1 MKMTKRYFIV
11 VVLCLFFGTCLAISM
26 ADIASGAEKVRSRP
40 QTQEA
45 KSAETPQYG
54 GTLRVVSVSEGRD
67 IGYPP
72 KLNVSDGYRVA
83 GAAIETLFRMDR
95 TANLVPWLAT
105 SRKEDAKAK
114 TIILTLRQGV
124 KFHDG
129 TNFNAEAVKWNLDEG
144 VRNKVA
150 GTEKITSV
158 DIINDNTVRINLTE
172 WDNGVSNN
180 LAQNLGMII
189 SPTAYKTKGE
199 DWAATHPVGTG
210 PFQFVSWE
218 KDQKVTFKKFPGYWQ
233 KGKPYLDGIEFNVV
247 VDSMTRE
254 FTLRNKE
261 ADLMMGVV
269 SPKIVVGLQ
278 KDGFAITSIYPGSGS
293 TVLVPASADPQS
305 PWADV
310 RVRRA
315 AAHAIDRGAIVKN
328 VYENV
333 YAVANQWV
341 PPGHWGWN
349 PAVVGYGYNPAIAR
363 KLLAEAGYRNGFKTK
378 LTYRSTAEYDQT
390 FAAVQ
395 GFLKEVGIDMTLEPV
410 ATTAVLHRLQYEG
423 AKWDGLLV
431 SGANSN
437 PDAASYLALRYSGGG
452 KNFSMMAVPDDYVK
466 AVKSS
471 ITATDFKTKQ
481 KMVHAAMK
489 LMIDK
494 YALVIPLF
502 SITDTTVCVP
512 AVHAHG
518 MTTTQS
524 NLWTPESVWMEKR

>member
-1 MKMTKRYFIV
+1 MKMSKKYFIIMM
-11 VVLCLFFGTCLAISM
+11 LCLFFGTCLVIST
-26 ADIASGAEKVRSRP
+26 ADIVSGAEKGRSQP

-45 KSAETPQYG
+45 KSAKTPQYG

-105 SRKEDAKAK
+105 SRKEDSKAK

-150 GTEKITSV
+150 GTEKISSV

-189 SPTAYKTKGE
+189 SPTTYKTKGE
-199 DWAATHPVGTG
+199 DWAATHPIGTG

-254 FTLRNKE
+254 FTLRNRE

-278 KDGFAITSIYPGSGS
+278 KDGFAVTSINPGSGS
-293 TVLVPASADPQS
+293 TCLVPSSADPRS

-315 AAHAIDRGAIVKN
+315 VVHAIDRAAIVKN

-333 YAVANQWV
+333 YVVANQWV
-341 PPGHWGWN
+341 PAGHWGWN
-349 PAVVGYGYNPAIAR
+349 PSVVGYGYNQAKAR
-363 KLLAEAGYRNGFKTK
+363 KLLTEAGYPNGFKTK

-390 FAAVQ
+390 FIAVQ
-395 GFLKEVGIDMTLEPV
+395 GFLKEVGIDMMLEPV
-410 ATTAVLHRLQYEG
+410 ATTAVLHRLQYDG
-423 AKWDGLLV
+423 VKWDGLLV

-452 KNFSMMAVPDDYVK
+452 KNFNMMVVPDDYVK

-471 ITATDFKTKQ
+471 ITATDFKAKQ
-481 KMVHAAMK
+481 KMVHTAMK

-512 AVHAHG
+512 AVHTHG

-524 NLWTPESVWMEKR
+524 NLWTPENVWMEKR